1 MQCLSN
7 VLTRGHVSSTHRDA
21 LQAAQTSLVTFA
33 IIHGGHLV
41 DRFNTPTFHHRKFRS
56 CLRGSSHHGRTKLPA
71 CVWWSRRTAYLRA
84 KRFLNVVRS
93 YSCSGI
99 LYTEEYYTTTRQRQG
114 SVLCR
119 ALLNKDWCSGWSY
132 MQCCCVL
139 TSGRR
144 RLCISSVPRGRSDTT
159 KVKEY
164 HSQIVYRA
172 LYFASLLCV
181 LVFNVNNWQSGTRG
195 REI

>member
-1 MQCLSN
+1 MSFECFDTWPCFFDPSWCVTSCSN
-7 VLTRGHVSSTHRDA
+7 V
-21 LQAAQTSLVTFA
+21 F
-33 IIHGGHLV
+33 GHLR
-41 DRFNTPTFHHRKFRS
+41 DHSWWSP
-56 CLRGSSHHGRTKLPA
+56 RGSLQHADISPSKVPELPSWIESHGRTKLPA

>member
-1 MQCLSN
+1 MSFECFDTWPCFFDTSWC
-7 VLTRGHVSSTHRDA
+7 VTSC
-21 LQAAQTSLVTFA
+21 SLVTFA

-114 SVLCR
+114 SVLRR

-144 RLCISSVPRGRSDTT
+144 RLCISFGTPWPIRHDKSERIPHPNRLPCIIFCVF
-159 KVKEY
+159 
-164 HSQIVYRA
+164 A
-172 LYFASLLCV
+172 LCFGV
-181 LVFNVNNWQSGTRG
+181 
-195 REI
+195 